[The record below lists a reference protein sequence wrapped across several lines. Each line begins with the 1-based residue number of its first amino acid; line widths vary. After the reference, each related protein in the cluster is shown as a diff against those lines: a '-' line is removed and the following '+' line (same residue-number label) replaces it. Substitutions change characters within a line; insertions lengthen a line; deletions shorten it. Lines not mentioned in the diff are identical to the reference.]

1 VTHEVEVD
9 DAILAATVIVVRDAG
24 DGAGG
29 VETLLLRRN
38 SRLGFAGGMW
48 VFPGGRVD
56 EHDAAAGDDEEQAA
70 RRAAVREAKE
80 EAGIELDADV
90 LVPLSHWTPDRASAH
105 RRFATWFFLAAATSD
120 TVVVDGGEIVDH
132 GWVRPAAALGRH
144 AAGEIELLPPTFV
157 TLSDLAAHDSV
168 AEALERALERGVPR
182 YFTRMVKVEGDL
194 VALWDGDAGYERGEA
209 ALDEG
214 PQHRLLM
221 GSLPWRYLKG

>member
-1 VTHEVEVD
+1 MGPGED
-9 DAILAATVIVVRDAG
+9 DAVLAATVIVVRDAG
-24 DGAGG
+24 DGAG

-56 EHDAAAGDDEEQAA
+56 ELDAAPGDDEERAA
-70 RRAAVREAKE
+70 RRAAVREAQE
-80 EAGIELDADV
+80 EAGIELDPDL

-105 RRFATWFFLAAATSD
+105 KRFATWFFLAAATSD

-132 GWVRPAAALGRH
+132 GWVGPDVALGRH
-144 AAGEIELLPPTFV
+144 GAGEIELLPPTFV
-157 TLSDLAAHDSV
+157 TLSDLAVHASV
-168 AEALERALERGVPR
+168 ADALGAALERGVPR
-182 YFTRMVKVEGDL
+182 YFTRMVKVDGDL